1 MEVKH
6 LRLRP
11 AVDTCQWLIASL
23 IGIHIGE
30 RHAIAGFLQ
39 QSETFPQEGGDLAL
53 AARLAQ
59 VLALQPYLFLRAP
72 SEWVVTELHMLQ
84 GFAAV
89 QAVTYHFA
97 ESVFGVVTVLPAVV
111 TLAFFH
117 RAAKGIVTVID
128 ALIVHNAVMPL
139 AELPLIQQVG
149 GRIVAVALGVWQ
161 GAVLA

>member
-1 MEVKH
+1 
-6 LRLRP
+6 
-11 AVDTCQWLIASL
+11 
-23 IGIHIGE
+23 
-30 RHAIAGFLQ
+30 
-39 QSETFPQEGGDLAL
+39 
-53 AARLAQ
+53 
-59 VLALQPYLFLRAP
+59 
-72 SEWVVTELHMLQ
+72 MLQ

-97 ESVFGVVTVLPAVV
+97 EPMFGVVTVLPAVV
-111 TLAFFH
+111 ALAFFH

-161 GAVLA
+161 GAVLT